1 MLHNIS
7 MSLHVID
14 YFTKI
19 LEDDLK
25 AIVKPQYVDRIP
37 RAIRGPDKTVRTLIE
52 GGASMDNLEEVLD
65 VLGRHILPSDTLLR
79 LICLVELNHI
89 MDRDV
94 NLLSGGELQRFAIGT
109 V

>member
-1 MLHNIS
+1 LHIAYKTT
-7 MSLHVID
+7 D

-37 RAIRGPDKTVRTLIE
+37 KAIRSADKTVRTLIE

-65 VLGRHILPSDTLLR
+65 VLGKYSHFQDDT
-79 LICLVELNHI
+79 
-89 MDRDV
+89 
-94 NLLSGGELQRFAIGT
+94 
-109 V
+109 

>member
-1 MLHNIS
+1 LYA
-7 MSLHVID
+7 D

-37 RAIRGPDKTVRTLIE
+37 RAIKGPDKTVRALIE

-65 VLGRHILPSDTLLR
+65 VLGRDISAKSYTL
-79 LICLVELNHI
+79 VT
-89 MDRDV
+89 DFV
-94 NLLSGGELQRFAIGT
+94 P
-109 V
+109 